1 MNRKSLLFVVVASL
15 MTLSAGA
22 QLKGVD
28 GVAPSQPLSLS
39 RVQPRFEVMDMQVRE
54 PGEAVPSPHQSP
66 EFLKPYYLRPA
77 GAFYSAFLAANGVG
91 WYSFSNCEFIQ
102 VKPYKDYTYYSVVNG
117 ADENDEMIWDNTSG
131 GVFDTY
137 YSQNLTVKYG
147 LEMTQTPVFYLY
159 HSDLNVDECF
169 QYPHFVPVGN
179 GTVVNNLTPAYIYS
193 AVDASYLG
201 DEDEYEFLL
210 SSKTMCQRG
219 RDGNLSTMF
228 VTYNDAIPFGNNMYG
243 RWFGKNGGHY
253 DGMAQ
258 AFEKPT
264 HPYLLKKVCVL
275 TRDLECVAPVQ
286 LCCKVYRLDEIPA
299 YRDDEPVELSGDFG
313 DPIATGYTTVTPDT
327 YEETYGSLT
336 FTLYSHEEDDPE
348 LVYEINPTVD
358 YPILVV
364 FEDYNN
370 PECDALRDFTCFV
383 SADIHVDEGYG
394 ELAYLKCPVND
405 SDGNFTGEYVWK
417 GLNNLFSTGEMKTGY
432 TIFIV
437 ADQPY
442 LAFSNNDD
450 GEYVFPRN
458 GGLMDKYPVHP
469 QVYSDDVYHSI
480 MFLSSNASEDWDI
493 TWNGSSVLPDWLEF
507 EVEDMLDESGDF
519 TDAVGVNVTA
529 APLPDGVGY
538 REAVIR
544 FEIPGD
550 YQDYKFMQGKNNSI
564 TELLNSSDAVAVDYY
579 DIMGHKLPSLQQG
592 LNIVRMSDGTVRK
605 IFLK

>member
-22 QLKGVD
+22 QLKSVD

-39 RVQPRFEVMDMQVRE
+39 RVLPQVEVMDMQLRA
-54 PGEAVPSPHQSP
+54 PGEAVPSSHRSP
-66 EFLKPYYLRPA
+66 ELLKPYYLRPA
-77 GAFYSAFLAANGVG
+77 GAFYSTFLAVNGVG
-91 WYSFSNCEFIQ
+91 WYSFSGYEFIQ

-117 ADENDEMIWDNTSG
+117 ADENDEIIWDNTLG
-131 GVFDTY
+131 GVFNTY

-147 LEMTQTPVFYLY
+147 LEMTETPVFYLY

-210 SSKTMCQRG
+210 SSKTMCQGG
-219 RDGNLSTMF
+219 RDGTLSTMF
-228 VTYNDAIPFGNNMYG
+228 VTYNGAIPFDYNMYG

-264 HPYLLKKVCVL
+264 HPYLLKKVYVL
-275 TRDLECVAPVQ
+275 TSDLGCVAPVE
-286 LCCKVYRLDEIPA
+286 LYCKVYRLDEIPA

-313 DPIATGYTTVTPDT
+313 DPIAVGYAMVTPDT

-336 FTLYSHEEDDPE
+336 FTLYNHDEDDPD
-348 LVYEINPTVD
+348 LVFECTPTID

-405 SDGNFTGEYVWK
+405 EEGNFTGEYVWK
-417 GLNNLFSTGEMKTGY
+417 GLNNLFASEEMKTGY

-442 LAFSNNDD
+442 LAFSNDDD
-450 GEYVFPRN
+450 GEYTFPRN
-458 GGLMDKYPVHP
+458 GGLMQPIHSQEYG
-469 QVYSDDVYHSI
+469 DDVIYPSI
-480 MFLSSNASEDWDI
+480 EFKSCNASEDWKI
-493 TWNGSSVLPDWLEF
+493 TWNGSSVLPDWLEIELED
-507 EVEDMLDESGDF
+507 EVEYGEF
-519 TDAVGVNVTA
+519 TDVVDVFVTA
-529 APLPDGVGY
+529 APLPDGVSY
-538 REAVIR
+538 REAIIR

-550 YQDYKFMQGKNNSI
+550 YQDYKFMQVGANRVAEQFDSQ
-564 TELLNSSDAVAVDYY
+564 DAVAVGYY
-579 DIMGHKLPSLQQG
+579 DIMGHKLQSMQQG
-592 LNIVRMSDGTVRK
+592 LNIVMMSDGTVRK
-605 IFLK
+605 LFLK

>member
-39 RVQPRFEVMDMQVRE
+39 RVQPQFEVMDMQLRE

-91 WYSFSNCEFIQ
+91 WYSFSNYEFIQ

-179 GTVVNNLTPAYIYS
+179 GVVNNLNPAYIYS

-201 DEDEYEFLL
+201 DEDEYKFLL

-219 RDGNLSTMF
+219 RDGNVSTMF
-228 VTYNDAIPFGNNMYG
+228 VTYNDAIPFDNNMYG

-264 HPYLLKKVCVL
+264 HPYLLKKVCVQ
-275 TRDLECVAPVQ
+275 TAGLECVAPVE

-313 DPIATGYTTVTPDT
+313 DPIATGYTTVTSDT
-327 YEETYGSLT
+327 FDETYGLLT

-370 PECDALRDFTCFV
+370 PGCDALRDFTCFV
-383 SADIHVDEGYG
+383 SADMHVDEGYG

-405 SDGNFTGEYVWK
+405 DEGNFTGEYVWK

-550 YQDYKFMQGKNNSI
+550 YQDYKFMQGKANSVA
-564 TELLNSSDAVAVDYY
+564 EQFDGQDAVAVDYY

-592 LNIVRMSDGTVRK
+592 LNIVRMSDGTARK

>member
-39 RVQPRFEVMDMQVRE
+39 RVQPQFEVMDMQLRE
-54 PGEAVPSPHQSP
+54 PGEVVTSPHQSP

-77 GAFYSAFLAANGVG
+77 GAFYSAFLAVNGVG
-91 WYSFSNCEFIQ
+91 WYSFGNYEFIQ

-131 GVFDTY
+131 GVFSTC

-147 LEMTQTPVFYLY
+147 LEMTETPVFYLY

-179 GTVVNNLTPAYIYS
+179 GVVNNLNPAYIYS

-264 HPYLLKKVCVL
+264 HPYLLKEVCVQ
-275 TRDLECVAPVQ
+275 TAGLECLAPVE

-383 SADIHVDEGYG
+383 SADMHVDEGYG

-405 SDGNFTGEYVWK
+405 DEGNFTGEYVWK

-469 QVYSDDVYHSI
+469 QVYSDGMYPSI
-480 MFLSSNASEDWDI
+480 MFLSSNASEDWEI
-493 TWNGSSVLPDWLEF
+493 TWNGSSVLPDWLGF

-550 YQDYKFMQGKNNSI
+550 YQDYKFMQGKANSV

-592 LNIVRMSDGTVRK
+592 LNIVRMSDGTARK

>member
-1 MNRKSLLFVVVASL
+1 
-15 MTLSAGA
+15 
-22 QLKGVD
+22 
-28 GVAPSQPLSLS
+28 
-39 RVQPRFEVMDMQVRE
+39 
-54 PGEAVPSPHQSP
+54 
-66 EFLKPYYLRPA
+66 
-77 GAFYSAFLAANGVG
+77 
-91 WYSFSNCEFIQ
+91 
-102 VKPYKDYTYYSVVNG
+102 
-117 ADENDEMIWDNTSG
+117 
-131 GVFDTY
+131 
-137 YSQNLTVKYG
+137 
-147 LEMTQTPVFYLY
+147 MTQTPVFYLY

-179 GTVVNNLTPAYIYS
+179 GVVNNLNPAYIYS
-193 AVDASYLG
+193 AVDASYL
-201 DEDEYEFLL
+201 DDMDEYEFLL

-219 RDGNLSTMF
+219 RDGNVSTMF
-228 VTYNDAIPFGNNMYG
+228 VTYNDAIPFDNNMYG

-405 SDGNFTGEYVWK
+405 SEGNFTGEYVWK

-469 QVYSDDVYHSI
+469 QVYSDGMYPSI
-480 MFLSSNASEDWDI
+480 MFLSSNASEDWKI

-550 YQDYKFMQGKNNSI
+550 YQDYKFMQGKANSVA
-564 TELLNSSDAVAVDYY
+564 EQFDGQDAVAVDYY
-579 DIMGHKLPSLQQG
+579 DIMGHKLQSLQQG
-592 LNIVRMSDGTVRK
+592 LNIVMMSDGTARK

>member
-1 MNRKSLLFVVVASL
+1 
-15 MTLSAGA
+15 
-22 QLKGVD
+22 
-28 GVAPSQPLSLS
+28 
-39 RVQPRFEVMDMQVRE
+39 
-54 PGEAVPSPHQSP
+54 
-66 EFLKPYYLRPA
+66 
-77 GAFYSAFLAANGVG
+77 
-91 WYSFSNCEFIQ
+91 
-102 VKPYKDYTYYSVVNG
+102 
-117 ADENDEMIWDNTSG
+117 
-131 GVFDTY
+131 
-137 YSQNLTVKYG
+137 
-147 LEMTQTPVFYLY
+147 MTQTPVFYLY

-253 DGMAQ
+253 DGLAQ

-336 FTLYSHEEDDPE
+336 FTLYSHEVDDPE

-405 SDGNFTGEYVWK
+405 SEGNFTGEYVWK
-417 GLNNLFSTGEMKTGY
+417 GLNNIFSTGEMKTGY

-480 MFLSSNASEDWDI
+480 MFLSSNASEDWEI

-564 TELLNSSDAVAVDYY
+564 TELINSSDAVAVDYY

-592 LNIVRMSDGTVRK
+592 LNIVRMSDGTARK